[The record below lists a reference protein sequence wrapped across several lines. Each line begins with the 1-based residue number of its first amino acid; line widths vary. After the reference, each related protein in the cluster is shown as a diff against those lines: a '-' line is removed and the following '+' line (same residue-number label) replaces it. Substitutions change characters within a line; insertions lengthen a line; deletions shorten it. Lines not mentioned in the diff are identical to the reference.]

1 MVMKTKE
8 KPYEKFLWCFLAG
21 LCLTGI
27 SVLLFVILGKRS
39 VFVHHD
45 QMDGEVL
52 CYMYHAKYLWKGS
65 VIPEFLNGATKTTLT
80 PPAPFFVLIYK
91 VLPPFAAF
99 VASWYLVML
108 GGYTG
113 MALLLRRLG
122 VRSWMAC
129 LSGVLFAYLP
139 LLPVYGFSMYGVP
152 LISWA
157 FLGLLKG
164 QESKRAG
171 YKGQIGRL
179 ILLAFLA
186 AASSLVLSGFAVL
199 AAALLVGIFRKDARK
214 SFFYWGGFLVMLLS
228 WGLCNRSLFAQIL
241 GLGSGYVTHKE
252 EIGLA
257 AAPFLTRFLEVFLNG
272 MEHARAFQKWIVI
285 LALCI
290 LAAGFV
296 KKSWRDANWRLL
308 GGLTGLAAVI
318 ALLCAVYVWEPVVG
332 IRRQLGG
339 AAVWFQ
345 MDRIYW
351 LLPAL
356 WYAALGLC
364 LQWLAK
370 RNKWFLG
377 AGLAVSLMTAV
388 MILNAGVWKD
398 NVKVLLN
405 KRPAGISWQN
415 FYAEE
420 LYGQIEDYLFETTG
434 QRPQDYR
441 VASLGI
447 CPAAALYNG
456 FYCLDGYSNNY
467 PLEYKR
473 LFRQIIKPELDKSE
487 YLTEYFDEWGN
498 RCYLFSSEIPG
509 YYTVEKGG
517 FYFSD
522 FEMDTEAFARLG
534 GTYVFSAAYIENEEE
549 TGLVLLREE
558 PFVTEESYYQIYVY
572 GLAR

>member
-1 MVMKTKE
+1 MKIKE
-8 KPYEKFLWCFLAG
+8 RPFEKFTWCFLAG

-39 VFVHHD
+39 VFVYHD

-52 CYMYHAKYLWKGS
+52 CYLYHAKYLWKGN
-65 VIPEFLNGATKTTLT
+65 VIPEFLNGAGKTTLT

-99 VASWYLVML
+99 VTSWYLVML

-122 VRSWMAC
+122 VSSWIAC
-129 LSGVLFAYLP
+129 FCGVLFAYLP

-152 LISWA
+152 LMAWA
-157 FLGLLKG
+157 FLGLLEG
-164 QESKRAG
+164 QKNKAAAYKRQSG
-171 YKGQIGRL
+171 L
-179 ILLAFLA
+179 LLLLAFLA

-199 AAALLVGIFRKDARK
+199 AVVLLVGIFWKDARK
-214 SFFYWGGFLVMLLS
+214 NLSYWGGFLVMLLS

-252 EIGLA
+252 EIGLT

-272 MEHARAFQKWIVI
+272 VEHARAFQKGIVI
-285 LALCI
+285 LTLCI
-290 LAAGFV
+290 VAAGFI
-296 KKSWRDANWRLL
+296 KETWRDSGWKLL
-308 GGLTGLAAVI
+308 AGLTGCAALI
-318 ALLCAVYVWEPVVG
+318 AFLCAVYVWGPVVG
-332 IRRQLGG
+332 IRKQLGG

-345 MDRIYW
+345 LDRIYW

-356 WYAALGLC
+356 WYTALGLC

-370 RNKWFLG
+370 RNIWLLG
-377 AGLAVSLMTAV
+377 AGLAVSFVTAV
-388 MILNAGVWKD
+388 MLLDAGVWKD
-398 NVKVLLN
+398 NLKVLLN
-405 KRPAGISWQN
+405 RRPAGISWQN

-447 CPAAALYNG
+447 CPAAALYHG

-467 PLEYKR
+467 PLEYKHM
-473 LFRQIIKPELDKSE
+473 FRQIIKPELDKSE
-487 YLTEYFDEWGN
+487 YLAEYFDGWGN
-498 RCYLFSSEIPG
+498 RCYLFSSETPG

-522 FEMDTEAFARLG
+522 FEMDTEAFASLG
-534 GTYVFSAAYIENEEE
+534 GTYVFSAAYIENAEE

-558 PFVTEESYYQIYVY
+558 PFVTEESYYQIYIY
-572 GLAR
+572 GLAP